1 MSLTRAQQ
9 RSVAKKATVKNKI
22 IVAIDPASRRHQ
34 VEIISP
40 KGIPMD
46 RSFKIFNT
54 GQGFKRLCRKLDG
67 VKKQYPSV
75 EVLFAIEPSSHYWI
89 PLWKFFKKRGY
100 TFVFVPSLLVKRSRE
115 IEDHTSRKDDPKDA
129 HLVGELTLQGKYCQ
143 DNQPEGVYA
152 ELRTLSNTWCD
163 IIKQR
168 AAVRMRIRAMLDIYF
183 PEFIGFLSDFLG
195 ATGRYL
201 LSTCPFPKDVLS
213 TNAVTLGREIVR
225 ISRSRLDFDKAF
237 ELKELAEGSIGIDD
251 GLLAAR
257 TRLKLLLNQFEFHKK
272 QLETIAEEIEAYLN
286 CIDYAP
292 FILSL
297 PGVGLVSAAV
307 LLGQTGDL
315 KNYYKPEE
323 LISHAGL
330 DLVYWDSGKY
340 RSRRHISRRGRPRL
354 RLILFQITL
363 SFVRHNNIARRKYLN
378 QKLAGKSPT
387 QAIVSSISLFVSI
400 LFAVVK
406 QEREYQHLEDSHPL
420 VAEIK
425 KLESQLDKK
434 TKKASKSPKKAA

>member
-1 MSLTRAQQ
+1 MSLTKTQE
-9 RSVAKKATVKNKI
+9 RSVAKKAAVKNKI

-40 KGIPMD
+40 KGIPVS

-54 GQGFKRLCRKLDG
+54 GEGFKRLWRKLEG

-89 PLWKFFKKRGY
+89 PLWYFFKKRGY
-100 TFVFVPSLLVKRSRE
+100 TFVFVPSLLVKRARE
-115 IEDHTSRKDDPKDA
+115 LEDHTSRKEDPKDA

-143 DNQPEGVYA
+143 DNQPEGIYA

-163 IIKQR
+163 ITKQK

-201 LSTCPFPKDVLS
+201 LSICPFPKDVLS
-213 TNAVTLGREIVR
+213 TSAVTLGHEIVR
-225 ISRSRLDFDKAF
+225 SSRSRLDFNKAF
-237 ELKELAEGSIGIDD
+237 ELKGLAESSIGIDD

-257 TRLKLLLNQFEFHKK
+257 TKLRLLLNQFEFYEK
-272 QLETIAEEIEAYLN
+272 QLKTIAKEIKAYLN

-297 PGVGLVSAAV
+297 PGVGVISAAL

-315 KNYYKPEE
+315 RNYQRPAE
-323 LISHAGL
+323 LISYAGL
-330 DLVYWDSGKY
+330 DLVYWDSGNYK
-340 RSRRHISRRGRPRL
+340 SRRHISRRGRSRL
-354 RLILFQITL
+354 RLVLFQITL
-363 SFVRHNNIARRKYLN
+363 AFVKHNNIARRKYLK
-378 QKLAGKSPT
+378 QRLAEKRPT

-400 LFAVVK
+400 LFAVVNQK
-406 QEREYQHLEDSHPL
+406 REYQVLEDSHPL

-425 KLESQLDKK
+425 KLEHQLLEQ
-434 TKKASKSPKKAA
+434 TAKSSKKAA